1 VRFLLALPFALLVT
15 ACGSEPEGGSAE
27 ETMNPPLPP
36 QSPVDDALTEIPPAE
51 RRNFQ
56 KAIMCE
62 VQRSTGEAIDVTP
75 EYIRDLRQRLAD
87 DPSLAEC

>member
-1 VRFLLALPFALLVT
+1 MRFLLALPFALLVT

>member
-1 VRFLLALPFALLVT
+1 MRLLLALPLALLIT
-15 ACGSEPEGGSAE
+15 ACGSEPEGAAGE
-27 ETMNPPLPP
+27 ERVNPPLPP
-36 QSPVDDALTEIPPAE
+36 QSPVDIALTEIPPAE

-62 VQRSTGEAIDVTP
+62 VQKNTGEAIDVTP
-75 EYIRDLRQRLAD
+75 EYIRDLRQRLSD